1 MAPILVAH
9 NPSWAGQYLHEA
21 AGIRA
26 VLGRN
31 AVGLHHIGSTS
42 IPGILAKPV
51 IDILGAVTCLD
62 AVDDCVDA
70 IGRLGYEAKG
80 EFGLAGRRYFRKHND
95 RGQRT
100 HHLHIYTRNS
110 ADFLRH
116 LVFRDFLLAFP
127 EQAKRYSEFKAKLV
141 DEIGVRRE
149 DYQAAKSPFVA
160 DLERQALAWS
170 QG

>member
-1 MAPILVAH
+1 MTPILVAH
-9 NPSWAGQYLHEA
+9 NPSWARQYRHEA

-26 VLGRN
+26 ALGAN
-31 AVGLHHIGSTS
+31 AVDLHHIGSTS

-51 IDILGAVTCLD
+51 IDMLGAVTCLD
-62 AVDDCVDA
+62 AVDECVDA

-80 EFGLAGRRYFRKHND
+80 EFGLAGRRYFRKHDD

-100 HHLHIYTRNS
+100 HHLHIYARNS
-110 ADFLRH
+110 ADFSRH

-141 DEIGVRRE
+141 DGIGVRRE

>member
-1 MAPILVAH
+1 MIV
-9 NPSWAGQYLHEA
+9 
-21 AGIRA
+21 
-26 VLGRN
+26 
-31 AVGLHHIGSTS
+31 ST
-42 IPGILAKPV
+42 
-51 IDILGAVTCLD
+51 
-62 AVDDCVDA
+62 
-70 IGRLGYEAKG
+70 
-80 EFGLAGRRYFRKHND
+80 AGRRYFRKNDD

-100 HHLHIYTRNS
+100 HHLHIYTKNS

-116 LVFRDFLLAFP
+116 LVVRDFLLAFP

>member
-1 MAPILVAH
+1 MAPILVVH

-26 VLGRN
+26 VLGAN
-31 AVGLHHIGSTS
+31 AVGLHHVGSTS
-42 IPGILAKPV
+42 IPGMLAKPV

-80 EFGLAGRRYFRKHND
+80 EFGLTGRRYFRKHD
-95 RGQRT
+95 DCGQRT
-100 HHLHIYTRNS
+100 HHLHIYGKNS

-141 DEIGVRRE
+141 DEIGVRRQE
-149 DYQAAKSPFVA
+149 YQAAKSPFVA